1 MQATTQ
7 MAKKYLVASDFDQ
20 TLSFHDSGAVL
31 SELVGISSKDF
42 ERKTAILSAQNLVQQ
57 GGELAYLLLHDRE
70 FRVRVGK
77 EHFGK
82 AGKKIRLKK
91 NIKRLHEMLAGAIDG
106 YHFEFHVISAA
117 PQEIVE
123 SALEGIIAPD
133 HIHGTLLEYDEA
145 GGIAGLIRV
154 NAGYGKVAVL
164 DDLQAALRI
173 GSHRIVYIGDGSSD
187 IHVMLHLNQRE
198 GFTVAVSQA
207 RSITQIAKRTVLS
220 ADALSVLVP
229 ILEEIVGWG
238 RPQIRALFE
247 AQGLVI
253 QDWDRAHADWL
264 TIRSTQP
271 VQDAAREESA
281 PSPTSS

>member
-1 MQATTQ
+1 MEATTQ
-7 MAKKYLVASDFDQ
+7 IAKQHLVASDFDQ

-70 FRVRVGK
+70 FRVRVRK

-91 NIKRLHEMLAGAIDG
+91 NIKLLHEMLAGAIDG
-106 YHFEFHVISAA
+106 HQFEFHVISAA

-133 HIHGTLLEYDEA
+133 HIHGTLLEYDDA

-198 GFTVAVSQA
+198 GFTVAVAGAKHYPDRQA
-207 RSITQIAKRTVLS
+207 
-220 ADALSVLVP
+220 
-229 ILEEIVGWG
+229 
-238 RPQIRALFE
+238 
-247 AQGLVI
+247 
-253 QDWDRAHADWL
+253 DRA
-264 TIRSTQP
+264 
-271 VQDAAREESA
+271 
-281 PSPTSS
+281 

>member
-1 MQATTQ
+1 MQGTTQ
-7 MAKKYLVASDFDQ
+7 IAKQYLVASDFDQ

-31 SELVGISSKDF
+31 SELVGISVREF
-42 ERKTAILSAQNLVQQ
+42 ERKTTILSAQNLVQQ

-70 FRVRVGK
+70 FRVRVRK

-91 NIKRLHEMLAGAIDG
+91 NIKLLHEMLAGAVDG
-106 YHFEFHVISAA
+106 YRFEFHVISAA

-123 SALEGIIAPD
+123 SALEGIVAPD
-133 HIHGTLLEYDEA
+133 HIHGTLLEYDDA

-220 ADALSVLVP
+220 DDALSVLVP

-271 VQDAAREESA
+271 VQDAALEESA

>member
-7 MAKKYLVASDFDQ
+7 IAKQYLVASDFDQ

-42 ERKTAILSAQNLVQQ
+42 ERKTTILSAQNLVQQ
-57 GGELAYLLLHDRE
+57 GGELAYLLLHDSE
-70 FRVRVGK
+70 FRVRVRK

-91 NIKRLHEMLAGAIDG
+91 NIRRLHEMLAGAIDG
-106 YHFEFHVISAA
+106 HQFEFHVISAA

-133 HIHGTLLEYDEA
+133 HIHGTLLEYDDA

-173 GSHRIVYIGDGSSD
+173 GSPRIVYIGDGSSD

-220 ADALSVLVP
+220 EDALSVLVP

-271 VQDAAREESA
+271 VPDAAREESA
-281 PSPTSS
+281 HSPTSS

>member
-1 MQATTQ
+1 MQATSQ

-70 FRVRVGK
+70 FRVRVRK

-91 NIKRLHEMLAGAIDG
+91 NIKLLHEMLAGAIDG
-106 YHFEFHVISAA
+106 HQFEFHVISAA

-133 HIHGTLLEYDEA
+133 HIHGTLLEYDDA

-220 ADALSVLVP
+220 DDALSVLVP

-247 AQGLVI
+247 AQDLVI

-271 VQDAAREESA
+271 VQDAAPEESVHT
-281 PSPTSS
+281 PVSS

>member
-1 MQATTQ
+1 MQGTTQ
-7 MAKKYLVASDFDQ
+7 IAKQYLVASDFDQ

-31 SELVGISSKDF
+31 SELVGISVREF
-42 ERKTAILSAQNLVQQ
+42 ERKTTILSAQNLVQQ

-173 GSHRIVYIGDGSSD
+173 GSPRIVYIGDGSSD

-220 ADALSVLVP
+220 DDALSVLIP

-271 VQDAAREESA
+271 VQDAAPEESA

>member
-1 MQATTQ
+1 M
-7 MAKKYLVASDFDQ
+7 
-20 TLSFHDSGAVL
+20 
-31 SELVGISSKDF
+31 
-42 ERKTAILSAQNLVQQ
+42 
-57 GGELAYLLLHDRE
+57 
-70 FRVRVGK
+70 
-77 EHFGK
+77 
-82 AGKKIRLKK
+82 
-91 NIKRLHEMLAGAIDG
+91 
-106 YHFEFHVISAA
+106 
-117 PQEIVE
+117 
-123 SALEGIIAPD
+123 
-133 HIHGTLLEYDEA
+133 LEYDDA

-271 VQDAAREESA
+271 VQDAAPEESA

>member
-1 MQATTQ
+1 MQATNQ
-7 MAKKYLVASDFDQ
+7 IAKQYLVASDFDQ

-42 ERKTAILSAQNLVQQ
+42 ERKTTILSAQNLVQQ

-70 FRVRVGK
+70 FRVRVRK
-77 EHFGK
+77 EHFAK
-82 AGKKIRLKK
+82 AGKRIRLKK

-106 YHFEFHVISAA
+106 YQFEFHVISAA

-133 HIHGTLLEYDEA
+133 HIHGTLLEYDDA

-173 GSHRIVYIGDGSSD
+173 GSPRIVYIGDGSSD

-220 ADALSVLVP
+220 DDALSVLVP
-229 ILEEIVGWG
+229 ILEEIAGWG

-264 TIRSTQP
+264 TIRSTRP
-271 VQDAAREESA
+271 VQDAPEESA
-281 PSPTSS
+281 HRPVSS

>member
-1 MQATTQ
+1 
-7 MAKKYLVASDFDQ
+7 
-20 TLSFHDSGAVL
+20 
-31 SELVGISSKDF
+31 
-42 ERKTAILSAQNLVQQ
+42 
-57 GGELAYLLLHDRE
+57 
-70 FRVRVGK
+70 
-77 EHFGK
+77 
-82 AGKKIRLKK
+82 
-91 NIKRLHEMLAGAIDG
+91 
-106 YHFEFHVISAA
+106 
-117 PQEIVE
+117 
-123 SALEGIIAPD
+123 
-133 HIHGTLLEYDEA
+133 
-145 GGIAGLIRV
+145 V

-173 GSHRIVYIGDGSSD
+173 GSTRIVYIGDGSSD

-220 ADALSVLVP
+220 DDALSVLVP

-247 AQGLVI
+247 AHGLVI

-271 VQDAAREESA
+271 VQDAAQEEPA
-281 PSPTSS
+281 PSPVSS

>member
-173 GSHRIVYIGDGSSD
+173 GSPRIVYIGDGSSD

-220 ADALSVLVP
+220 DDALSVLIP